1 MHPADAPAAVQ
12 PQGDEKDEDEE
23 ADDAANSQDGDG
35 EEEEE
40 EGDEEDAEDEGE
52 ATAAALPDEVKPRR
66 PAGGTALGS
75 YSGGISRTC

>member
-35 EEEEE
+35 EEEE